1 MIEIHSHL
9 RWLENEIANPC
20 ITIVMHQNKF
30 HEKFWNKKQ
39 LNFFINLMS
48 IIAIFYLYG
57 KNDFAEGSKIFDW
70 FENIFVGLLK

>member
-1 MIEIHSHL
+1 
-9 RWLENEIANPC
+9 
-20 ITIVMHQNKF
+20 MHQNKF

-57 KNDFAEGSKIFDW
+57 KNDFAEGSKIFD
-70 FENIFVGLLK
+70 